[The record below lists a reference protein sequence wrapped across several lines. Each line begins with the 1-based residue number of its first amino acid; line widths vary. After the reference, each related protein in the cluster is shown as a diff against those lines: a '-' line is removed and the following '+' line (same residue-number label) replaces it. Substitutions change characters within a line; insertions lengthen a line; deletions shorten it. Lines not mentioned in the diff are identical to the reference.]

1 MMEMTIIQE
10 YSLMGSIIRVLLN
23 GLAMF
28 GIAYI
33 LKSVDFKT
41 LKDAL
46 IAALIMAV
54 FNVTIAPI
62 LEFFT
67 TPIRLITFG
76 LFNIVI
82 DAALLYGISHFMK
95 GFTIKSFGGA
105 LLMAVLLSIANG
117 VLHMIYFG

>member
-10 YSLMGSIIRVLLN
+10 YSLMGSIVRVLLN

-28 GIAYI
+28 AIAYI

-41 LKDAL
+41 LKDAI

-67 TPIRLITFG
+67 SPIRLITFG

-82 DAALLYGISHFMK
+82 DAALLYGISALLK
-95 GFTIKSFGGA
+95 GFTIKGFGGA
-105 LLMAVLLSIANG
+105 LLLAVLLSMANG
-117 VLHMIYFG
+117 LLHMIYFG

>member
-10 YSLMGSIIRVLLN
+10 SSLFGSLIRIVLN

-28 GIAYI
+28 AIAYV
-33 LKSVDFKT
+33 LKTVDFKSF
-41 LKDAL
+41 KDAL
-46 IAALIMAV
+46 LAALIMAV

-67 TPIRLITFG
+67 SPIRLITFG

-82 DAALLYGISHFMK
+82 DAALLYGVAYLLK
-95 GFTIKSFGGA
+95 GFTIKGFGGA
-105 LLMAVLLSIANG
+105 LLLAVLLSLANG
-117 VLHMIYFG
+117 ALHMIYFG